1 MRLSPEHALWL
12 LGSLC
17 SFHRIPFDERLVRQ
31 AFPPPHDREVFLAAA
46 RTLGLQVGGARLEP
60 SLLAALPVPAVA
72 FLRQGAATGGEA
84 AAGEG
89 AAVPVLLLRTEGEAL
104 LQFVPGE
111 AAPRALAAA
120 EALARFEPEL
130 MLVGRLPEAAPD
142 AEGRPESVTAP
153 RPFGFRWLL
162 PEIAR
167 HRAVWRDVVLA
178 SLALQVVGLL
188 TPLCTQVIIDKV
200 IVHQTRSTLVVVG
213 AALLLFLL
221 FSGLMTWLR
230 QSLLLHTG
238 SRIDAV
244 LGARVFGHVMA
255 LPLPYFEQRT
265 TGALVARLGGVDALR
280 EFLTGAALVL
290 VLDLP
295 FLLVFLAMMFAYS
308 WPLALLVVTL
318 LVLLAGLAAGVSPML
333 RRRLDAQF
341 RQGAR
346 LQSFLT
352 EHLAA
357 MDTVKSL
364 QMEPRLVQRHGDY
377 LAGQV
382 AAGLRT
388 RQLGNSYSV
397 LANGLEQ
404 GMTLAVLVVGAL
416 LVMRNDGFT
425 VGMLVAFQMFASRVS
440 QPLMRL
446 VGLAQE
452 FEQARIS
459 MRRLADLMDAPAERQ
474 SLAPSRTHRGPASVR
489 LEDLGFRYSA
499 QHPFLYRHLELA
511 LAPGRTTV
519 LAGPSGCGKSTL
531 TRLVQGH
538 YRPSEGRILIDDCDL
553 LHLSANELRQQM
565 GVVLQETVLF
575 SGTVR
580 DNLLAGAPHA
590 SPADVEAAARLAGI
604 HEEIERLPAGYETVL
619 GEHGV
624 GLSGGQRQRL
634 AIARA
639 LLRRPR
645 LLLLDEATANLDE
658 AAGAQVAAALNRLQ
672 GKVTILFIAH
682 RLPTG
687 LRYDQIYQ
695 LQAATGD
702 VRELA

>member
-1 MRLSPEHALWL
+1 MRFTPEHALWL

-31 AFPPPHDREVFLAAA
+31 AFPPPHDFPVFLDAA
-46 RTLGLQVGGARLEP
+46 RNLGLQVGGARLEL
-60 SLLAALPVPAVA
+60 SLLAAPPVPVVA
-72 FLRQGAATGGEA
+72 FLRRGESA
-84 AAGEG
+84 EGEG
-89 AAVPVLLLRTEGEAL
+89 AAVPVLLLRGEGEAL

-111 AAPRALAAA
+111 AAPHELAA
-120 EALARFEPEL
+120 EDALARFEPEV

-142 AEGRPESVTAP
+142 ADGRPATAAAS

-200 IVHQTRSTLVVVG
+200 IVHQTRSTLVVV
-213 AALLLFLL
+213 ASALLLFLL

-230 QSLLLHTG
+230 QYLILHTG
-238 SRIDAV
+238 GRIDAV
-244 LGARVFGHVMA
+244 LGGRVFRHLMA
-255 LPLPYFEQRT
+255 LPLPYFGQRT
-265 TGALVARLGGVDALR
+265 TGGLVARLGGVDALR

-295 FLLVFLAMMFAYS
+295 FLLLFLAMMFAYS
-308 WPLALLVVTL
+308 WPLALIVVAL
-318 LVLLAGLAAGVSPML
+318 LVMLAGLSALVSPLL
-333 RRRLDAQF
+333 RRRLDVEF

-364 QMEPRLVQRHGDY
+364 QMEPRLLQRHGDY

-388 RQLGNSYSV
+388 RQLANSYSV

-404 GMTLAVLVVGAL
+404 AMTLAVLVVGAQ
-416 LVMRNDGFT
+416 LVMRNEGFT

-459 MRRLADLMDAPAERQ
+459 LRRLADLMDAPAERQ
-474 SLAPSRTHRGPASVR
+474 SLAPARTHRGPATVR
-489 LEDLGFRYSA
+489 LVDLGFRYSVR
-499 QHPFLYRHLELA
+499 HPFLYRHLDLE

-531 TRLVQGH
+531 TRLLQGH
-538 YRPSEGRILIDDCDL
+538 YLPAEGRILVDECDL

-580 DNLLAGAPHA
+580 ENVLAGAPHA
-590 SPADVEAAARLAGI
+590 SPAEVEAAARLAGI
-604 HEEIERLPAGYETVL
+604 HDEIERLPAGYETCL
-619 GEHGV
+619 GEQGL

-658 AAGAQVAAALNRLQ
+658 AAAAQVAVALNRLR
-672 GKVTILFIAH
+672 GKVTVLFIAH
-682 RLPTG
+682 RLPKG
-687 LRYDQIYQ
+687 LHYDQMVQ